1 MKLIGNDA
9 DGFLTVNNIR
19 ISKMFYSSPLS
30 REEKEQVSDAIYK
43 MAFKLQEYENT
54 GLEPDD
60 IERIIYNVKRMYE
73 ISQKAASDLQE
84 L

>member
-1 MKLIGNDA
+1 MKLIGYDV

-19 ISKMFYSSPLS
+19 IFNLLGPSTK
-30 REEKEQVSDAIYK
+30 EEAEQVSDAIYK

-60 IERIIYNVKRMYE
+60 MKRIMYNVKRMCE
-73 ISQKAASDLQE
+73 IIQNKDSDM
-84 L
+84 

>member
-1 MKLIGNDA
+1 MKLIGYDV

-19 ISKMFYSSPLS
+19 LLNLLGPSTK
-30 REEKEQVSDAIYK
+30 EEAEQVSDAIYK

-60 IERIIYNVKRMYE
+60 VERIMYNVKRMYE
-73 ISQKAASDLQE
+73 ISQKSGSDM
-84 L
+84 

>member
-1 MKLIGNDA
+1 MKLIGIDV

-19 ISKMFYSSPLS
+19 ISKMFYPPLS
-30 REEKEQVSDAIYK
+30 SEEKEQVSDAIYK
-43 MAFKLQEYENT
+43 MAFKLQEYERT